1 MTGSLPRATAME
13 WVKLRTTAMWW
24 ALLLLALGVIAL
36 NVVILAAVVPVGEV
50 SEGEATAFGTIAA
63 GTAEGQRAIV
73 GSGFQSAYLLSAVLG
88 TILGAVDFRHR
99 TATWTFLM
107 VPDRGAVAAAKL
119 LTAALAGLV
128 YGVVGQAA
136 SFGLAAGTLSA
147 RGVDVHVNADLWRA
161 LGLGV
166 LAVAAWAVL
175 GAAVGLL
182 VRNQV
187 AAVLGVIG
195 WVFLVDPIGSLIASG
210 VGEVGAVDLADVVA
224 YSPGNASSAIVEAFT
239 GFDLLPWWG
248 GLLVLLGWSMVLT
261 AAAVAVSLRR
271 DLT

>member
-1 MTGSLPRATAME
+1 MTGSLA
-13 WVKLRTTAMWW
+13 RTTAMEVVKVRTTATWW

-36 NVVILAAVVPVGEV
+36 NVVLTAAFVPVGEA
-50 SEGEATAFGTIAA
+50 SEGEAAAFGALNG
-63 GTAEGQRAIV
+63 GTAEGQRAVV
-73 GSGFQSAYLLSAVLG
+73 GSGFQSTYLISAVLG
-88 TILGAVDFRHR
+88 AILGAVDFRHR

-107 VPDRGAVAAAKL
+107 VPGRGTVAVAKLTVAAVI
-119 LTAALAGLV
+119 GLV

-147 RGVDVHVNADLWRA
+147 RGVDVQVDADLWRA

-166 LAVAAWAVL
+166 LAVAAWAVV
-175 GAAVGLL
+175 GTSVGLL
-182 VRNQV
+182 LRNQI

-195 WVFLVDPIGSLIASG
+195 WVFLVDPIGSLITAG
-210 VGEVGAVDLADVVA
+210 VGEVGGVDLADVVA

-239 GFDLLPWWG
+239 GFDLLPWWA
-248 GLLVLLGWSMVLT
+248 GLLVLLGWSAVLT
-261 AAAVAVSLRR
+261 VAAVLVSLRR